1 MSLVG
6 PRPALPSEVERFDSD
21 PRRRV
26 DVKPG
31 ITGLWQIES
40 RDDESISAY
49 RRLDLHYVD
58 NWSVWMDVA
67 VMGATVGA
75 VLLRVAMIGQRG
87 VPATFG
93 GIEHHVE
100 QLGRRLVARGH
111 QVTVYCRPNYVP
123 ERREEWLGM
132 RVVRLPTVSSKHLDA
147 IVHSALATVHAMAT
161 RHDILHFHALG
172 PGLCSALPR

>member
-31 ITGLWQIES
+31 VTGLWQIES

-67 VMGATVGA
+67 VLG
-75 VLLRVAMIGQRG
+75 
-87 VPATFG
+87 ATFG
-93 GIEHHVE
+93 AIEHHVE

-111 QVTVYCRPNYVP
+111 EVTVYCRPNYVP
-123 ERREEWLGM
+123 ERRDEWLGM

-147 IVHSALATVHAMAT
+147 IVH
-161 RHDILHFHALG
+161 
-172 PGLCSALPR
+172 